1 MSCIKD
7 NKALEEKE
15 FSSSMLIDTNMN
27 EEEDEEMKDDND
39 DDEDDDDDD
48 LNDEEMMKMDN
59 ALAEAF
65 KMRRKD
71 KNMENNMLQYKLR
84 ALDFI
89 EEIVKSPARLDLVT
103 YLITPLLNILFE
115 TQTKPNLKLI
125 SQRILNYM
133 LNLKNTTKKVRI
145 PFFFILI

>member
-1 MSCIKD
+1 
-7 NKALEEKE
+7 
-15 FSSSMLIDTNMN
+15 MN
-27 EEEDEEMKDDND
+27 ENDNDDEEMNDNNED
-39 DDEDDDDDD
+39 DDEDDD

-71 KNMENNMLQYKLR
+71 KNLESNMLQYKLR

-89 EEIVKSPARLDLVT
+89 EEIIKSPTRLDLVT

-115 TQTKPNLKLI
+115 TQTKPNMKLV

-133 LNLKNTTKKVRI
+133 LNLKHTTKKVRFLFYFQVRI
-145 PFFFILI
+145 

>member
-1 MSCIKD
+1 
-7 NKALEEKE
+7 
-15 FSSSMLIDTNMN
+15 MLIDTNMN
-27 EEEDEEMKDDND
+27 ENDNDDEEMNDNNED
-39 DDEDDDDDD
+39 DDEDDD

-71 KNMENNMLQYKLR
+71 KNLESNMLQYKLR

-89 EEIVKSPARLDLVT
+89 EEIIKSPTRLDLVT

-115 TQTKPNLKLI
+115 TQTKPNMKLV

-133 LNLKNTTKKVRI
+133 LNLKHTTKKVRFLFYFQVRI
-145 PFFFILI
+145 